1 MAGVRVELLVVLT
14 AALLVSVE
22 GWARIKKVQR
32 TNVYE
37 SRQRSEPRSVTLPD
51 YSRQDDDGEDAVLED
66 SLLQV
71 EGATTSG
78 NFYNFAN
85 HGDQIDA
92 VDSSPRTWRRGTDG
106 GFQMEF
112 DNIPSRSHTSS
123 TSQRQT
129 GIDVVCSDVGFQ
141 ITLPTGSLSEVKVV
155 GSKDLLS
162 VMDAPESCG
171 YEVNPLTNTLAV
183 PFTGCYVKRNDL
195 YSLQLL
201 YVNEF
206 DQTQVATASCE
217 RSLKLD
223 PGMLPRSSGPSSPTL
238 KHIDPISVRP
248 QRPTCTQ
255 RPQLPGSP
263 QGPQLPG
270 WPQLPGSP
278 QGPQLPGWPQ
288 LPGSPQGPQ
297 LPGWPQLPGS
307 PQGPQLPGWP
317 QLPGS
322 PQGPQLPGWPQLP
335 GSPQGPQLPGWPQL
349 PGSPQGPQ
357 LPGWPQLPGSPQG
370 PQLPGWPQLPG
381 SPQGPQL
388 PGSPQGPQ
396 LPGSPQG
403 PQLPGS
409 PQGPQLPGS
418 PPCRQRPGS
427 PQGPQRPPCRQGP
440 APPTLPKTHG
450 CGIPTGEQVTCGQ
463 SGISSS
469 DCKMMGCCVG
479 SSTSACYYP
488 MDECTVDQH
497 FVFAIRANSASI
509 PVDPTKLVITGST
522 NCKPVIVN
530 DKVAIFKFNVTECG
544 VHAYEVGETMIYLAE
559 VQTVVQSLTLQYGVI
574 TTRDPLRFMV
584 ECRYSKAGVALQSLA
599 SAGYMV
605 KTPSSSLPSAVLSNG
620 LYAVD
625 LRIAKDQTYSS
636 YLPTNNR
643 PLRLLL
649 GNPVYLELRLISPKP
664 DAVILVNYC
673 VAYPRSARNALV
685 LIYEGCPNLYGPN
698 MSILKICDSS
708 NRHQRRFVVEAFQFM
723 VQKTNDYLDE
733 EIYFMCSTEV
743 CFEADGPC
751 EQQCFDGKAP

>member
-37 SRQRSEPRSVTLPD
+37 SRQQSEPQSVTLPD
-51 YSRQDDDGEDAVLED
+51 DSREDDDGEDAVLED

-123 TSQRQT
+123 TSQRRT

-183 PFTGCYVKRNDL
+183 PFTGCYVKRNDR

-238 KHIDPISVRP
+238 KYIDPISVRP

-307 PQGPQLPGWP
+307 PQGPQR
-317 QLPGS
+317 
-322 PQGPQLPGWPQLP
+322 
-335 GSPQGPQLPGWPQL
+335 
-349 PGSPQGPQ
+349 
-357 LPGWPQLPGSPQG
+357 
-370 PQLPGWPQLPG
+370 
-381 SPQGPQL
+381 
-388 PGSPQGPQ
+388 
-396 LPGSPQG
+396 
-403 PQLPGS
+403 
-409 PQGPQLPGS
+409 
-418 PPCRQRPGS
+418 PPCRQRPGL

-440 APPTLPKTHG
+440 APPTLPNSHG

-469 DCKMMGCCVG
+469 NCKMMGCCVD

-522 NCKPVIVN
+522 NCKPVIAN

-544 VHAYEVGETMIYLAE
+544 VRAYEVGEMIIYLAE

-605 KTPSSSLPSAVLSNG
+605 KTPSSSLPSELLSNG

>member
-403 PQLPGS
+403 PQR
-409 PQGPQLPGS
+409 

>member
-37 SRQRSEPRSVTLPD
+37 SRQRSEPRSVTLPGD
-51 YSRQDDDGEDAVLED
+51 SREDDDGEDAVLED

-71 EGATTSG
+71 EGATNSG

-85 HGDQIDA
+85 GDQTNA

-129 GIDVVCSDVGFQ
+129 GINVVCSDVGFQ

-223 PGMLPRSSGPSSPTL
+223 PG
-238 KHIDPISVRP
+238 
-248 QRPTCTQ
+248 
-255 RPQLPGSP
+255 
-263 QGPQLPG
+263 
-270 WPQLPGSP
+270 
-278 QGPQLPGWPQ
+278 
-288 LPGSPQGPQ
+288 
-297 LPGWPQLPGS
+297 
-307 PQGPQLPGWP
+307 
-317 QLPGS
+317 
-322 PQGPQLPGWPQLP
+322 
-335 GSPQGPQLPGWPQL
+335 
-349 PGSPQGPQ
+349 
-357 LPGWPQLPGSPQG
+357 
-370 PQLPGWPQLPG
+370 
-381 SPQGPQL
+381 
-388 PGSPQGPQ
+388 
-396 LPGSPQG
+396 
-403 PQLPGS
+403 
-409 PQGPQLPGS
+409 
-418 PPCRQRPGS
+418 
-427 PQGPQRPPCRQGP
+427 
-440 APPTLPKTHG
+440 

-469 DCKMMGCCVG
+469 DCKMMGCCVD

-685 LIYEGCPNLYGPN
+685 LIYEGCPNLYAPN
-698 MSILKICDSS
+698 VSVLKIIDST
-708 NRHQRRFVVEAFQFM
+708 NRHQRRLVIEAFQFI
-723 VQKTNDYLDE
+723 VQKTNRYLDE

-743 CFEADGPC
+743 CFEADRPC
-751 EQQCFDGKAP
+751 EQRCFDGKAP

>member
-14 AALLVSVE
+14 ATLLVSVE
-22 GWARIKKVQR
+22 GWVRLKKVQR

-51 YSRQDDDGEDAVLED
+51 DSREDDDGEDAVLED

-78 NFYNFAN
+78 NFYSFAN
-85 HGDQIDA
+85 HGDQTDA

-106 GFQMEF
+106 GFEMEF
-112 DNIPSRSHTSS
+112 EYIPSRSHTSS
-123 TSQRQT
+123 TSQRRT

-183 PFTGCYVKRNDL
+183 PFTGCYVKRSDR

-223 PGMLPRSSGPSSPTL
+223 PGMLPRSSGQSSPTL
-238 KHIDPISVRP
+238 KYIDPIPERP
-248 QRPTCTQ
+248 QQ
-255 RPQLPGSP
+255 
-263 QGPQLPG
+263 
-270 WPQLPGSP
+270 
-278 QGPQLPGWPQ
+278 
-288 LPGSPQGPQ
+288 
-297 LPGWPQLPGS
+297 
-307 PQGPQLPGWP
+307 
-317 QLPGS
+317 
-322 PQGPQLPGWPQLP
+322 
-335 GSPQGPQLPGWPQL
+335 
-349 PGSPQGPQ
+349 
-357 LPGWPQLPGSPQG
+357 
-370 PQLPGWPQLPG
+370 
-381 SPQGPQL
+381 
-388 PGSPQGPQ
+388 
-396 LPGSPQG
+396 
-403 PQLPGS
+403 
-409 PQGPQLPGS
+409 
-418 PPCRQRPGS
+418 
-427 PQGPQRPPCRQGP
+427 P
-440 APPTLPKTHG
+440 ASQVPPTPKTHG
-450 CGIPTGEQVTCGQ
+450 CGIPTGEQMTCGQ
-463 SGISSS
+463 SGILSL
-469 DCKMMGCCVG
+469 DCEMMGCCVD

-522 NCKPVIVN
+522 NCKPVIAN

-559 VQTVVQSLTLQYGVI
+559 VQTAVQSLTFQYGII

-584 ECRYSKAGVALQSLA
+584 ECRYSKAGIAPQSLA

-685 LIYEGCPNLYGPN
+685 LIYEGCPNLYAPN
-698 MSILKICDSS
+698 VSVLKIIDST
-708 NRHQRRFVVEAFQFM
+708 NRHQRRFVVEAFQFI
-723 VQKTNDYLDE
+723 VQKTNRYLDE

-743 CFEADGPC
+743 CFEADRPC
-751 EQQCFDGKAP
+751 EQRCFDEKAP